1 MAVLANLAL
10 LFAAIFAVCCALLA
24 AFIGS
29 LLYMVVLHH
38 RLKAQGL
45 SRERALLATPLPA
58 DAELPHVVVQIPSFN
73 EGSVLRR
80 GVEAAARLDWPRDK
94 LHIQVLD
101 DSTDETAEL
110 ARTVVAELRAQ
121 GLDVVALQR
130 TDRSGYKGGAL
141 HEAMQKTPHDYFAIF
156 DVDYVPPADFL
167 RTCMRPFFANPNW
180 AFVQARFDF
189 LNPHENALTEMQMVT
204 LDAHLGIEQATRCWA
219 GHPLPFNGTCGIWQR
234 AAIEAGGGWK
244 GDTVTEDLDLTYR
257 GWVKGWRAL
266 FLTSVAVPGE
276 LPADTA
282 TWLRQQQRWQDGFRH
297 VSLRMVPA
305 ILRSRDITPS
315 AKAAALLHLCMSLNQ
330 PVLLV
335 GVVSRPAG
343 GAPGAFSGAA
353 APDALP
359 GDPGL
364 GAGLRHDL
372 PARRPQFH
380 PRRGNVAA
388 AFCRGA
394 AALRRRPGRHA
405 GAFPRRPCPQ
415 GDGPAQARR
424 LRPHAQAGGLNAHRH
439 PLSCSSPPWG
449 RGWVRG

>member
-1 MAVLANLAL
+1 MVLLANLAL
-10 LFAAIFAVCCALLA
+10 LFAAILAVCCLLLA
-24 AFIGS
+24 AFVGS

-38 RLKAQGL
+38 RLKKKGL
-45 SRERALLATPLPA
+45 SREQTLLATPLPS

-73 EGSVLRR
+73 EGPVLRR
-80 GVEAAARLDWPRDK
+80 GVEAAARLEWPRDK

-110 ARTVVAELRAQ
+110 ARTVVAELQAQ
-121 GLDVVALQR
+121 GLDVVSLQR
-130 TDRSGYKGGAL
+130 TDRSGFKGGAL
-141 HEAMQKTPHDYFAIF
+141 HEAMQKTPYDYFAIF
-156 DVDYVPPADFL
+156 DVDYVPPTDFL
-167 RTCMRPFFANPNW
+167 RVCMRPFFANPNW

-276 LPADTA
+276 LPADTK

-305 ILRSRDITPS
+305 IIRSRDITPS

-335 GVVSRPAG
+335 GVVSGLLAALLAPSLVPLLLTFFLLTLAWVLLCATTFLRAGHNFIRGGEMSPLHFTLVLLRFVGGQVAMLARSLGVNARKAMNRPK
-343 GAPGAFSGAA
+343 PVVFDRT
-353 APDALP
+353 PK
-359 GDPGL
+359 
-364 GAGLRHDL
+364 
-372 PARRPQFH
+372 
-380 PRRGNVAA
+380 
-388 AFCRGA
+388 RGA
-394 AALRRRPGRHA
+394 
-405 GAFPRRPCPQ
+405 
-415 GDGPAQARR
+415 
-424 LRPHAQAGGLNAHRH
+424 
-439 PLSCSSPPWG
+439 
-449 RGWVRG
+449 

>member
-1 MAVLANLAL
+1 MAILANLAL
-10 LFAAIFAVCCALLA
+10 LFAAIFAACCVLLA
-24 AFIGS
+24 AFVGS

-38 RLKAQGL
+38 RLKKQGL
-45 SRERALLATPLPA
+45 GRERALLATPLPS

-73 EGSVLRR
+73 EGPVLQR
-80 GVEAAARLDWPRDK
+80 GVEAAARLDWPRDR

-101 DSTDETAEL
+101 DSTDETADL
-110 ARTVVAELRAQ
+110 ARTVVAELKAR
-121 GLDVVALQR
+121 GFDIVALQR
-130 TDRSGYKGGAL
+130 TDRSGFKGGAL

-156 DVDYVPPADFL
+156 DVDYVPPTDFL
-167 RTCMRPFFANPNW
+167 RRCMRPFFAKLDGRGPNW

-276 LPADTA
+276 LPADTK

-297 VSLRMVPA
+297 VSLRMFPA

-335 GVVSRPAG
+335 GVVSGLLAALLAPSLVPLLLTLFLLTLAWVLLCATTFLRAG
-343 GAPGAFSGAA
+343 HNFIRGGEMS
-353 APDALP
+353 
-359 GDPGL
+359 
-364 GAGLRHDL
+364 
-372 PARRPQFH
+372 PARFALVLLRFVGGQVAMLARSLGVHARKAMNRPKPVVFDRT
-380 PRRGNVAA
+380 PK
-388 AFCRGA
+388 RGA
-394 AALRRRPGRHA
+394 
-405 GAFPRRPCPQ
+405 
-415 GDGPAQARR
+415 
-424 LRPHAQAGGLNAHRH
+424 
-439 PLSCSSPPWG
+439 
-449 RGWVRG
+449 

>member
-1 MAVLANLAL
+1 MAILANLAL
-10 LFAAIFAVCCALLA
+10 LFAVIFAVCCLLLA
-24 AFIGS
+24 AFVGS

-38 RLKAQGL
+38 RLKKTGL
-45 SRERALLATPLPA
+45 SRERTLLATPLPP
-58 DAELPHVVVQIPSFN
+58 DSQLPHVVVQIPSFN
-73 EGSVLRR
+73 EGPVLRR

-110 ARTVVAELRAQ
+110 ARTVVAELRAR
-121 GLDVVALQR
+121 GVDIVALQR
-130 TDRSGYKGGAL
+130 TDRSGFKGGAL
-141 HEAMQKTPHDYFAIF
+141 HEAMQRTPHDYFAIF
-156 DVDYVPPADFL
+156 DVDYVPSPDFL
-167 RTCMRPFFANPNW
+167 RVCMRPFFANPRW

-189 LNPHENALTEMQMVT
+189 LNPHDNALTEMQMVT

-276 LPADTA
+276 LPADTK

-305 ILRSRDITPS
+305 ILRSGDITPS
-315 AKAAALLHLCMSLNQ
+315 SKAAALLHLCMSLNQ

-335 GVVSRPAG
+335 GVVSGLVAAVLASSLIPLLLTLFLLTLAWVLFCATTFLRAGHNFIRG
-343 GAPGAFSGAA
+343 GAMSPMRFT
-353 APDALP
+353 LV
-359 GDPGL
+359 L
-364 GAGLRHDL
+364 LRFVGGQLAMLVRSLAVHL
-372 PARRPQFH
+372 AKLLNRPKPIVFDRT
-380 PRRGNVAA
+380 PK
-388 AFCRGA
+388 RGA
-394 AALRRRPGRHA
+394 
-405 GAFPRRPCPQ
+405 
-415 GDGPAQARR
+415 
-424 LRPHAQAGGLNAHRH
+424 
-439 PLSCSSPPWG
+439 
-449 RGWVRG
+449 

>member
-1 MAVLANLAL
+1 MVLLANLAL
-10 LFAAIFAVCCALLA
+10 LFAAIFAVCCLLLA
-24 AFIGS
+24 AFVGS

-38 RLKAQGL
+38 RLKKKGL
-45 SRERALLATPLPA
+45 RREQTLLATPLPP
-58 DAELPHVVVQIPSFN
+58 DSQLPHVVVQIPSFN
-73 EGSVLRR
+73 EGPVLRR
-80 GVEAAARLDWPRDK
+80 GVEAAARLEWPRDK

-110 ARTVVAELRAQ
+110 ARTVVAELQAQ

-130 TDRSGYKGGAL
+130 TDRSGFKGGAL
-141 HEAMQKTPHDYFAIF
+141 HEAMQKTPYDYFAIF
-156 DVDYVPPADFL
+156 DVDYVPPTDFL
-167 RTCMRPFFANPNW
+167 RVCMRPFFANPNW

-276 LPADTA
+276 LPADTK

-335 GVVSRPAG
+335 GVVSGLLAALLAPSLVPLLLTFFLLTLAWVLLCATTFLRAGHNFIRGGDMSPLHFTLVLLRFVGGQVAMLARSLGVNARKAMNRPK
-343 GAPGAFSGAA
+343 PVVFDRT
-353 APDALP
+353 PK
-359 GDPGL
+359 
-364 GAGLRHDL
+364 
-372 PARRPQFH
+372 
-380 PRRGNVAA
+380 
-388 AFCRGA
+388 RGA
-394 AALRRRPGRHA
+394 
-405 GAFPRRPCPQ
+405 
-415 GDGPAQARR
+415 
-424 LRPHAQAGGLNAHRH
+424 
-439 PLSCSSPPWG
+439 
-449 RGWVRG
+449 

>member
-1 MAVLANLAL
+1 MAILANLAL
-10 LFAAIFAVCCALLA
+10 LFAAIFAVCCLLLA
-24 AFIGS
+24 AFVGS

-38 RLKAQGL
+38 RLKKKGL
-45 SRERALLATPLPA
+45 SREQTLLATPLPP
-58 DAELPHVVVQIPSFN
+58 DSQLPHVVVQIPSFN
-73 EGSVLRR
+73 EGPVLRR
-80 GVEAAARLDWPRDK
+80 GVEAAARLEWPRDK

-110 ARTVVAELRAQ
+110 ARTVVAELQAQ

-130 TDRSGYKGGAL
+130 TDRSGFKGGAL
-141 HEAMQKTPHDYFAIF
+141 HEAMQKTPYDYFAIF
-156 DVDYVPPADFL
+156 DVDYVPPTDFL
-167 RTCMRPFFANPNW
+167 RVCMRPFFANPNW

-204 LDAHLGIEQATRCWA
+204 LDAHLGIKQATRCLA

-276 LPADTA
+276 LPADTK

-335 GVVSRPAG
+335 GVVSGLLAALLAPSLVPLLLTFFLLTLAWVLLCATTFLRAGHNFIRGGEMSPWHFTLVLLRFVGGQMAMLARSLGVNARKAMNRPK
-343 GAPGAFSGAA
+343 PVVFDRT
-353 APDALP
+353 PK
-359 GDPGL
+359 
-364 GAGLRHDL
+364 
-372 PARRPQFH
+372 
-380 PRRGNVAA
+380 
-388 AFCRGA
+388 RGA
-394 AALRRRPGRHA
+394 
-405 GAFPRRPCPQ
+405 
-415 GDGPAQARR
+415 
-424 LRPHAQAGGLNAHRH
+424 
-439 PLSCSSPPWG
+439 
-449 RGWVRG
+449 

>member
-1 MAVLANLAL
+1 MFVLATLLAAV
-10 LFAAIFAVCCALLA
+10 FAACCVLLA
-24 AFIGS
+24 AFVGS

-38 RLKAQGL
+38 RLKPQGL
-45 SRERALLATPLPA
+45 ARERALLATPLPT

-73 EGSVLRR
+73 EGGVLRR

-110 ARTVVAELRAQ
+110 ARTVVAELQVQ
-121 GLDVVALQR
+121 GHDIVALQR
-130 TDRSGYKGGAL
+130 TDRTGFKGGAL

-156 DVDYVPPADFL
+156 DVDYVPRADFL
-167 RTCMRPFFANPNW
+167 RLCMRPFFANPDW

-234 AAIEAGGGWK
+234 RAIEAGGGWK

-276 LPADTA
+276 LPADA
-282 TWLRQQQRWQDGFRH
+282 QTWLRQQQRWQDGFRH

-305 ILRSRDITPS
+305 ILRSRDITPA
-315 AKAAALLHLCMSLNQ
+315 AKGAALLHLCMSLNQ
-330 PVLLV
+330 PVLLTGLV
-335 GVVSRPAG
+335 AGLLAGLLAPSLIPLLLTLFLAALAWVLFSATTFLRAGHNFIRG
-343 GAPGAFSGAA
+343 GA
-353 APDALP
+353 L
-359 GDPGL
+359 
-364 GAGLRHDL
+364 
-372 PARRPQFH
+372 
-380 PRRGNVAA
+380 
-388 AFCRGA
+388 
-394 AALRRRPGRHA
+394 
-405 GAFPRRPCPQ
+405 
-415 GDGPAQARR
+415 
-424 LRPHAQAGGLNAHRH
+424 
-439 PLSCSSPPWG
+439 SPPRFALVLLRFVGGQVAMLG
-449 RGWVRG
+449 RSLSVHLRKTLDRPKPVVFDRTPKRGI